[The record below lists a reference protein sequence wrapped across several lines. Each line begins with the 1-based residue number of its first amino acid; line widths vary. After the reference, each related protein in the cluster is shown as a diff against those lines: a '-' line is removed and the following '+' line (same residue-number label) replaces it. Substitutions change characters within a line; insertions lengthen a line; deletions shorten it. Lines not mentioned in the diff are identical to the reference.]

1 MDVASST
8 VNCPAEATK
17 GDRRPH
23 DAVPDMTTLAGRLQT
38 TPVGFA
44 DRRAI
49 RAHCYE
55 TSMEG
60 NTMKKMIALVLL
72 LAAPALVSAAPPR
85 GAATRGDGAG
95 GCGWGSY
102 LFNGNSGVGA
112 HVLAVTTNGSFGNN
126 TFGLSSGTNGCDAN
140 QPIKYK
146 GGQIY
151 ISANMTKLAED
162 MSRGR
167 GETLAGLAET
177 LGIADQDKPIFYSR
191 LKDNFAVIYPHESVT
206 GAEAMNALV
215 VVMKSDPALAKY
227 VS

>member
-1 MDVASST
+1 
-8 VNCPAEATK
+8 
-17 GDRRPH
+17 
-23 DAVPDMTTLAGRLQT
+23 
-38 TPVGFA
+38 
-44 DRRAI
+44 
-49 RAHCYE
+49 
-55 TSMEG
+55 
-60 NTMKKMIALVLL
+60 MKKIIALSLL
-72 LAAPALVSAAPPR
+72 LATPALVSAAPPTR
-85 GAATRGDGAG
+85 GGSSARGDGAG

-140 QPIKYK
+140 QAIKYK

-151 ISANMTKLAED
+151 MSANMTKLAED
-162 MSRGR
+162 MSRGQ

-177 LGIADQDKPIFYSR
+177 LGIADPDKPLFYSQV
-191 LKDNFAVIYPHESVT
+191 KNHFADIYPHESVS
-206 GAEAMNALV
+206 GVEAMNALI